1 MKIKISIQSTKLCS
15 LHQLQLANYVC
26 YVWSTCLIKLSILLF
41 YRRLTSKFISP
52 KFVYALWTTMGAN
65 VIFFIVSVVVVCFP
79 CYPMSTYFQ
88 TYWNTDYVHTHPAG
102 TWQCLDEGRAVY
114 YISLGGVIL
123 DFITTILPFT
133 LFLKLRMPKR
143 QKIAMCLTFFGG
155 FIVCGAGVAR
165 TWTVYLVYFE
175 TYDMTC
181 KFI

>member
-1 MKIKISIQSTKLCS
+1 
-15 LHQLQLANYVC
+15 
-26 YVWSTCLIKLSILLF
+26 
-41 YRRLTSKFISP
+41 
-52 KFVYALWTTMGAN
+52 MGAN